1 MLKPVY
7 VTTTKSKRWATAVL
21 TPALAFVLCGGPQM
35 ATAQQT
41 STAQPA
47 QEQSSA
53 ASQTQAAPPADQ
65 QTTTAQPTSQQPSQ
79 NAPDQTQPASQ
90 SETAVQQQQQ
100 QGRPGMVD
108 PSQGPLTPVP
118 STTPDQTPAVQP
130 QDLPDAPSAT
140 QGQAPA
146 DQQTPAPRQNKP
158 RTTQPVGVGTAQQA
172 PTAGGAASKPAGAAI
187 APAKQKQYRSLLI
200 KLGAIAGAGAALG
213 TVYALSR
220 GTKSTPPGAGR

>member
-1 MLKPVY
+1 
-7 VTTTKSKRWATAVL
+7 
-21 TPALAFVLCGGPQM
+21 M
-35 ATAQQT
+35 AAAQQAP
-41 STAQPA
+41 STQP
-47 QEQSSA
+47 QQ
-53 ASQTQAAPPADQ
+53 SQTANEPQTQSTPADQ
-65 QTTTAQPTSQQPSQ
+65 QDTTAQPTAQQPAQS
-79 NAPDQTQPASQ
+79 AADQAQPASQ

-140 QGQAPA
+140 QGQPPA
-146 DQQTPAPRQNKP
+146 EQQTPAPRQTKP

-213 TVYALSR
+213 TVFALSR
-220 GTKSTPPGAGR
+220 GTKSTPPGSGR